1 MVGCASLN
9 SQEAGFSQGEW
20 LKEKAGWVRRETLRV
35 HQVAPSTRIASS
47 LSPVE
52 IFTAL
57 YYGRLLRFNPKEPY
71 AADRDRLII
80 SKGHGSIALYPILA
94 DVGYFDNQELRR
106 VGTAESFLGGIPDPV
121 VPGFETVNGS
131 LGHGLGVG
139 CGVALALQ
147 RTKNPA
153 NVLVLMGDG
162 ELYEGA
168 VWEALLLAPEHH
180 LDNLLLIVD
189 YNKIAMLDYCA
200 KIIQLEPLVDKF
212 KSFEWVCEE
221 VNGHDVQAVHASLH
235 RLMRE
240 RGGKPKALLAHTVKG
255 KGVPMLE
262 KDSFCHLRT
271 LTHDE
276 SQAALEALK

>member
-1 MVGCASLN
+1 VVGCASLN
-9 SQEAGFSQGEW
+9 NPEAGFPQGEW

-139 CGVALALQ
+139 SGVALALQ

-189 YNKIAMLDYCA
+189 YNKISMLDYCA
-200 KIIQLEPLVDKF
+200 NIIQLEPLIDKF
-212 KSFEWVCEE
+212 KSFGWVCED
-221 VNGHDVQAVHASLH
+221 VDGHDVQAVHASLQ

-240 RGGKPKALLAHTVKG
+240 RGGQPKVLLAHTVKG

-276 SQAALEALK
+276 SQAALEALR